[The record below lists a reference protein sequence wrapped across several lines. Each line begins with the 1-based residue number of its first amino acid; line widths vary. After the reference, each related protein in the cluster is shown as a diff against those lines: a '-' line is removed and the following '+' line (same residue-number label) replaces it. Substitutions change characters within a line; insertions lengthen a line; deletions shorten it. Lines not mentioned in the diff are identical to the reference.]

1 MGLLDRW
8 FGKKQEVSI
17 EEKLRGEM
25 QRLVKESIM
34 YGLPGTPAPGTLDYP
49 SFEDGFWTPAGYYRN
64 RSSRGDNPQA

>member
-34 YGLPGTPAPGTLDYP
+34 YGLPGTPAPGTLDFP
-49 SFEDGFWTPAGYYRN
+49 SFEDGF
-64 RSSRGDNPQA
+64 